1 MGGMTL
7 ARAETR
13 SLTDSGTCLPEE
25 ASRRREDRAIA
36 RALRILE
43 RRAGRP
49 GQSFGEVAACESFF
63 RLRLGSEKREHFE
76 VAFLNVRHQ
85 LIAVERLF
93 SGTVDGAEV
102 HPRIVV
108 QRALALNASAIL
120 LAHNHPSGH
129 AEPSAVDRAMTA
141 RLKSA
146 LGLVDIRL
154 LDHFVVTSG
163 EAISMA
169 ARGWV

>member
-1 MGGMTL
+1 MQARSRL
-7 ARAETR
+7 RASAVARAAPSEGAAR
-13 SLTDSGTCLPEE
+13 
-25 ASRRREDRAIA
+25 AREDRTIDQ
-36 RALRILE
+36 ALRILE
-43 RRAGRP
+43 QRLR
-49 GQSFGEVAACESFF
+49 GQGPSLSEVATCGAFF
-63 RLRLGSEKREHFE
+63 RLRLGSEEREHFE
-76 VAFLNVRHQ
+76 AAFLNTRHQ

-108 QRALALNASAIL
+108 QRALALNASAVL

-129 AEPSAVDRAMTA
+129 AEPSAADRALTA

-146 LGLVDIRL
+146 LGLVEVRL
-154 LDHFVVTSG
+154 LDHFVVTAG
-163 EAISMA
+163 EALSMA

>member
-1 MGGMTL
+1 MRVSAV
-7 ARAETR
+7 ARAAPSEGAAR
-13 SLTDSGTCLPEE
+13 
-25 ASRRREDRAIA
+25 AREDRTINQ
-36 RALRILE
+36 ALRIIEQRL
-43 RRAGRP
+43 R
-49 GQSFGEVAACESFF
+49 GQGPSLSEVATCGAFF
-63 RLRLGSEKREHFE
+63 RLRLGREEREHFE
-76 VAFLNVRHQ
+76 AAFLNTRHQ

-102 HPRIVV
+102 HPRILV

-129 AEPSAVDRAMTA
+129 AVPSAADRALTA

-146 LGLVDIRL
+146 LGLVEVRL
-154 LDHFVVTSG
+154 LDHFVVTAG
-163 EAISMA
+163 EAMSMA

>member
-1 MGGMTL
+1 MQARSRLRASTVVRATPSEGA
-7 ARAETR
+7 ARA
-13 SLTDSGTCLPEE
+13 
-25 ASRRREDRAIA
+25 REDRTIDQ
-36 RALRILE
+36 ALRILE
-43 RRAGRP
+43 QRLR
-49 GQSFGEVAACESFF
+49 GQGPSLSEVTTCGAFF
-63 RLRLGSEKREHFE
+63 RLRLGSEEREHFE
-76 VAFLNVRHQ
+76 AAFLNTRHQ

-108 QRALALNASAIL
+108 QRALALNASAVL

-129 AEPSAVDRAMTA
+129 AEPSAADRALTA

-146 LGLVDIRL
+146 LGLVEVRL
-154 LDHFVVTSG
+154 LDHFVVTAG
-163 EAISMA
+163 EALSMA

>member
-1 MGGMTL
+1 MQGRSRLRAPTV
-7 ARAETR
+7 ARAAPSEGAAR
-13 SLTDSGTCLPEE
+13 
-25 ASRRREDRAIA
+25 AREDRTIDQ
-36 RALRILE
+36 ALRILE
-43 RRAGRP
+43 QRLHGLGP
-49 GQSFGEVAACESFF
+49 SLSEVATCGAFF
-63 RLRLGSEKREHFE
+63 RLRLGSEEREHFE
-76 VAFLNVRHQ
+76 AAFLNTRHQ

-108 QRALALNASAIL
+108 QRALALNASAVL

-129 AEPSAVDRAMTA
+129 AEPSAADRALTA

-146 LGLVDIRL
+146 LGLVEVRL
-154 LDHFVVTSG
+154 LDHFVVTAS
-163 EAISMA
+163 EAMSMA

>member
-1 MGGMTL
+1 MEARSRLRASTV
-7 ARAETR
+7 ARATPSEGATR
-13 SLTDSGTCLPEE
+13 
-25 ASRRREDRAIA
+25 AREDRTIDQ
-36 RALRILE
+36 ALRILE
-43 RRAGRP
+43 QRLR
-49 GQSFGEVAACESFF
+49 GQGPSLSEVTTCGAFF
-63 RLRLGSEKREHFE
+63 RLRLGSEEREHFE
-76 VAFLNVRHQ
+76 AAFLNTRHQ

-108 QRALALNASAIL
+108 QRALALNASAVL

-129 AEPSAVDRAMTA
+129 AEPSAADRALTA

-146 LGLVDIRL
+146 LGLVEVRL
-154 LDHFVVTSG
+154 LDHFVVTAG
-163 EAISMA
+163 EALSMA

>member
-1 MGGMTL
+1 MQTRSRL
-7 ARAETR
+7 RASTVARAAPTEGAAR
-13 SLTDSGTCLPEE
+13 
-25 ASRRREDRAIA
+25 AREDRTID

-43 RRAGRP
+43 RRLRGVGP
-49 GQSFGEVAACESFF
+49 SLSEVATCGAFF
-63 RLRLGSEKREHFE
+63 RLRLGSEEREHFE
-76 VAFLNVRHQ
+76 AAFLNTRHQ

-108 QRALALNASAIL
+108 QRALALNASAVL

-129 AEPSAVDRAMTA
+129 AEPSAADRALTA

-146 LGLVDIRL
+146 LGLVEVRL
-154 LDHFVVTSG
+154 LDHFVVTAG
-163 EAISMA
+163 EAMSMA
-169 ARGWV
+169 ARGWA

>member
-1 MGGMTL
+1 MRASAV
-7 ARAETR
+7 ARAAPTEGAAR
-13 SLTDSGTCLPEE
+13 V
-25 ASRRREDRAIA
+25 REDRTID

-43 RRAGRP
+43 QRLR
-49 GQSFGEVAACESFF
+49 GQGPSLSEVATCGAFF
-63 RLRLGSEKREHFE
+63 RRRLGSEEREHFE
-76 VAFLNVRHQ
+76 AAFLNTRHQ

-108 QRALALNASAIL
+108 QRALALNASAVL

-129 AEPSAVDRAMTA
+129 AEPSAADRALTA

-146 LGLVDIRL
+146 LGLVEVRL
-154 LDHFVVTSG
+154 LDHFVVTAG
-163 EAISMA
+163 EAMSMA